1 VNKPLFH
8 TIILFV
14 CIAIIAAARIFR
26 IDVLGLYFFGLKWP
40 MHCLLHS
47 VFDVKCAF
55 CGMTRSF
62 IALANGDLAAA
73 LQYHFLGPVFFAF
86 TVFQIPYRIW
96 ALAIS
101 PRRVNIKIRKAHNY
115 FAVIILAA
123 ILVNWLIYLGGRLT

>member
-1 VNKPLFH
+1 MPLFH

-14 CIAIIAAARIFR
+14 CMAIIAAARIFR
-26 IDVLGLYFFGLKWP
+26 IDVLGLYFFGLEWP
-40 MHCLLHS
+40 MHCLLNS
-47 VFDVKCAF
+47 IFGVKCAF

-62 IALANGDLAAA
+62 IALANGDLTAAV
-73 LQYHFLGPVFFAF
+73 QYHFLGPVFFAF

-101 PRRVNIKIRKAHNY
+101 PKRINIKIRKAHNY

-123 ILVNWLIYLGGRLT
+123 ILVNWFIYLGGRLI